1 MSKNKLEKSFNDVY
15 TAQDCLKI
23 FTFNVEAFVSKSA
36 IFYMEKILLA
46 NNVLLVVDESSRIKT
61 PGAKRTKIITK
72 FGKQAKYRR
81 ILTGTPITKG
91 PEDVYSQFRFLDPL
105 ILGYDSYY
113 SFRARYCVMG
123 GFENRQIVSYQ
134 NTEELIEKVESH
146 SFRVLKKDC
155 LDLPPKVYQR
165 HIVPMT
171 KAQEKLYVQ
180 MKKNFV
186 TELRGDTLTA
196 PEAITRLVKTAT
208 DNLWLVPIRR

>member
-91 PEDVYSQFRFLDPL
+91 PKMFTVNSDF
-105 ILGYDSYY
+105 
-113 SFRARYCVMG
+113 
-123 GFENRQIVSYQ
+123 
-134 NTEELIEKVESH
+134 
-146 SFRVLKKDC
+146 
-155 LDLPPKVYQR
+155 
-165 HIVPMT
+165 
-171 KAQEKLYVQ
+171 
-180 MKKNFV
+180 
-186 TELRGDTLTA
+186 
-196 PEAITRLVKTAT
+196 
-208 DNLWLVPIRR
+208 